1 MLTPLCLIH
10 SLERLLFRNAGPAA
24 LRRAVKPLYFATLGV
39 TVALSFFGQQVISG
53 APDPEAMMTEPIE
66 AQRSYACLL
75 PLIG

>member
-1 MLTPLCLIH
+1 MKPVYL
-10 SLERLLFRNAGPAA
+10 AA
-24 LRRAVKPLYFATLGV
+24 VGV